1 MMLVDLSD
9 YAVTEIVDRQAVLPN
24 LSGTNNVGPRVSTD
38 GRWLAFVV
46 TSPNNDNMLNVLD
59 LSNPTTPPIAV
70 SAGSRNDVISDMAF
84 SANGERLIFIAGSPD
99 TGRNADNSLIAIDLS
114 SGSDF
119 RIKRGRFAP
128 GLAVS
133 PDGTEV
139 VAMDFQVLED
149 ERQPPYLNLVEINV
163 DTSETTLLFEGAEI
177 VDGEVTNQQFAL
189 PLSWRP

>member
-1 MMLVDLSD
+1 
-9 YAVTEIVDRQAVLPN
+9 
-24 LSGTNNVGPRVSTD
+24 
-38 GRWLAFVV
+38 LAFVV

-59 LSNPTTPPIAV
+59 LSDPTTPPIAV

-84 SANGERLIFIAGSPD
+84 SANSERLIFIAGSPD
-99 TGRNADNSLIAIDLS
+99 TGRNADNSLIAIELS

-119 RIKRGRFAP
+119 RVKRGRFAP